1 VSLSIRSR
9 VASIGAHARLA
20 RDGGAAVS
28 APARKAADLAL
39 NKRLIERYSLDE
51 SAPDFHDRLKHAR
64 SAHFKALRLKGAGK

>member
-1 VSLSIRSR
+1 
-9 VASIGAHARLA
+9 
-20 RDGGAAVS
+20 VS